1 MAHRS
6 IRLLLSSHKALMAM
20 VFGAV
25 MWLLLGTGGSVALT
39 GCSEF
44 NRALK
49 SDSIPYKLQVAE
61 RYYEK
66 GNYDRAIPLLEE
78 LIMLKR
84 GTAESERI
92 NYMHAKAHFL
102 MKDYTMAAYYLE
114 NYARTFPVGRYTEEC
129 AFLNAYCYYKNSP
142 SYELDQADTR
152 TAIDQLQL
160 FMVRYPATSLK
171 DSCNTLID
179 RLRLK
184 LEVKAYHAA
193 EQYFHMRNYQAAS
206 VAFKDFL
213 RQFPNSDYR
222 EDAMLRVLRADHALA
237 MNSVESRKEE
247 RLREAIRSYRNFAD
261 AYPNGVERD
270 AAERLHKELNAELD
284 RTTKNK
290 LP

>member
-1 MAHRS
+1 
-6 IRLLLSSHKALMAM
+6 MAM
-20 VFGAV
+20 AFGGAC
-25 MWLLLGTGGSVALT
+25 WLLAGVGGSAVLT

-49 SDSIPYKLQVAE
+49 SDSIGYKMQVAE

-66 GNYDRAIPLLEE
+66 GHYDRALPLLEE
-78 LIMLKR
+78 LIMLLR

-92 NYMHAKAHFL
+92 NYMHAKGYFL

-114 NYARTFPVGRYTEEC
+114 NYARTFPAGRYTEEC

-142 SYELDQADTR
+142 NYELDQADTR

-171 DSCNTLID
+171 DSCHTLID

-206 VAFKDFL
+206 MAFKDFM
-213 RQFPNSDYR
+213 RQYPNSDFR
-222 EDAMLRVLRADHALA
+222 EDAMMRVLRADHSLA

-247 RLREAIRSYRNFAD
+247 RLREAIRTYRNFAD

-270 AAERLHKELNAELD
+270 SAEKLLKELNAELE
-284 RTTKNK
+284 RLTKTK

>member
-1 MAHRS
+1 
-6 IRLLLSSHKALMAM
+6 MAM
-20 VFGAV
+20 VFGAAA
-25 MWLLLGTGGSVALT
+25 WLVLGTGGSAVLT

-49 SDSIPYKLQVAE
+49 SDSIPYKLEVAE

-213 RQFPNSDYR
+213 RQYPNSDYR
-222 EDAMLRVLRADHALA
+222 EDAMLRVLQADHALA